1 MASEQREVIRTL
13 EMYERMFTLNKYS
26 KQHKSV
32 SMTCKDIRFLLE
44 ICWIH
49 PQLFT
54 TDVHMALVTKARE
67 CQSPTTAER

>member
-32 SMTCKDIRFLLE
+32 SMTCKDIRFLLDTPTAVYDRRA
-44 ICWIH
+44 H
-49 PQLFT
+49 GLGDQG
-54 TDVHMALVTKARE
+54 ARMPE
-67 CQSPTTAER
+67 PYNGRTII